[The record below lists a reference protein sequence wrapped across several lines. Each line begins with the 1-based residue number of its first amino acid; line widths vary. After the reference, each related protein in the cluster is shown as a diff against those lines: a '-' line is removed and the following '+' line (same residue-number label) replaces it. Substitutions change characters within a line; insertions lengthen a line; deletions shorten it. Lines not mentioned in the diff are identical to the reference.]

1 MIDDINQTDRQIPRI
16 TLRFGT
22 MYPLNHYV

>member
-1 MIDDINQTDRQIPRI
+1 MIDDINQTDRQILRI

-22 MYPLNHYV
+22 MYPSNHYV